1 MKKRR
6 QERIIEI
13 IKGNVI
19 ETQEELCDRL
29 IEEGYNVTQA
39 TISRDIRQL
48 KLTKISMAD
57 GRQRY
62 AVLEGQPSDL
72 GQKYIRVLRDGFI
85 SVESAEN
92 IIVIKTVPGM
102 AMAVAAAID
111 ALEIEGIAGSIAGD
125 DTIMCA
131 VRKLEL
137 TPSVIEAIEDLIRE

>member
-29 IEEGYNVTQA
+29 IKEGYNVTQA

-48 KLTKISMAD
+48 KLTKLSMAD

-62 AVLEGQPSDL
+62 TVYEGQSGEL
-72 GQKYIRVLRDGFI
+72 GLKYIRVLRDGFVSI
-85 SVESAEN
+85 DSAEN
-92 IIVIKTVPGM
+92 MIVIKTVPGM
-102 AMAVAAAID
+102 AMAVAAAVD
-111 ALEIEGIAGSIAGD
+111 ALEIEGIVGSIAGD

-131 VRKLEL
+131 VKTLKQ
-137 TPSVIEAIEDLIRE
+137 TPSVMEAIVELLKE

>member
-48 KLTKISMAD
+48 KLTKLSMAD

-62 AVLEGQPSDL
+62 AVIEGQTNDL
-72 GQKYIRVLRDGFI
+72 GQKYIRVLRDGFVSI
-85 SVESAEN
+85 DSAEN

-102 AMAVAAAID
+102 AMAVAAAVD
-111 ALEIEGIAGSIAGD
+111 ALEIEGIVGSIAGD

-131 VRKLEL
+131 VKTLKL
-137 TPSVIEAIEDLIRE
+137 TPSVMEAMEELIRE